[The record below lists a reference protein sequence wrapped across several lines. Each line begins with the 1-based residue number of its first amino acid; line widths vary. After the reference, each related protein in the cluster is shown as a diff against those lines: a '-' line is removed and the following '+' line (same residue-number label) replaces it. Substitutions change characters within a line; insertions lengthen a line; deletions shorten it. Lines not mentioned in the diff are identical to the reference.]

1 MKTSL
6 LKKATK
12 SSTTRNKITNKTFN
26 LPMDEFLIEIYNN
39 CTPSKY
45 GQVIPKKIVND
56 MQGKIKELPSTL
68 DRGDLHINYKLF
80 FEGKISFRN
89 MNGKYSITNIRTW
102 QKLNYFLLCFVDTNM
117 EPHYYCVPKNT
128 ITDNPH
134 ITLSAMNNP
143 KSRNE
148 HNKYVGMRTSISHD
162 NLDWLF
168 KKENVLKGTS
178 YKHVLSFINSTYLKI
193 KIKK

>member
-1 MKTSL
+1 MKTPL

-26 LPMDEFLIEIYNN
+26 LPMDEFLMEIYNN
-39 CTPSKY
+39 CTPNKY

-68 DRGDLHINYKLF
+68 DRGDLHINYKSF

-102 QKLNYFLLCFVDTNM
+102 QKLNYYILCFVDTQDNFTSYFFCI
-117 EPHYYCVPKNT
+117 PPKAL
-128 ITDNPH
+128 IDNPAIH
-134 ITLSAMNNP
+134 LSDMNSLS
-143 KSRNE
+143 KI
-148 HNKYVGMRTSISHD
+148 NKQHVFVGKRTAVAAD
-162 NLDWLF
+162 DLMWLF
-168 KKENVLKGTS
+168 KKHNLSKGTT
-178 YKHVLSFINSTYLKI
+178 YKHLLTFIKSNI
-193 KIKK
+193 KNR